1 MEHSK
6 IDLEVND
13 MKIEVWSDYVC
24 PFCYIGK
31 RRLEEAIASSGLS
44 ENIEIQFKAYELDP
58 NSPATS
64 DKSTYEILAEK
75 YNTTP
80 EAAKK
85 MTASVGQQAETVGL
99 TYDFDQ
105 IKHANTFDAHR
116 LAKWAESQGKP
127 AEVNERLL
135 KAHFIE
141 TKEIGRHDVLLD
153 VVEEIG
159 LDREKA
165 AEVLASNAFEVEVK
179 QDVQEGMLLGVQGV
193 PFFVINRKYAI
204 SGAQPAEAFADA
216 LKKVAEEEGISPK
229 LQTLGQDDV
238 GICKDDSCDI

>member
-6 IDLEVND
+6 IDFEVID

-31 RRLEEAIASSGLS
+31 RRLEEAISSSGLS

-75 YNTTP
+75 YNTTLD
-80 EAAKK
+80 AAKK
-85 MTASVGQQAETVGL
+85 MTESVSQQAETVGL

-116 LAKWAESQGKP
+116 LAKWAESEGKP

-135 KAHFIE
+135 KAHFTE
-141 TKEIGRHDVLLD
+141 AQEIGRHEVLLD
-153 VVEEIG
+153 VIEEIG
-159 LDREKA
+159 LDRQKA

-216 LKKVAEEEGISPK
+216 LKKVAEEEGILPK
-229 LQTLGQDDV
+229 LQTLGQDDI
-238 GICKDDSCDI
+238 GMCKDNSCS